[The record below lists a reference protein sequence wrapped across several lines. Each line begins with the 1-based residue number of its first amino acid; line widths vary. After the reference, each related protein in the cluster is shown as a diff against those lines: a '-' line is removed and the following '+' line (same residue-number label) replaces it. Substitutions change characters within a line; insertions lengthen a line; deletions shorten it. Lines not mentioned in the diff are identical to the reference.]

1 MQNLEDIL
9 LKRTAEAGL
18 AIDLKGLMTLYK
30 AIEDVQGE
38 NDIYICKKL
47 VIAKTALW
55 KEIAIM
61 GAHREQK
68 QHNVRTHTHTPWE
81 ATFTR
86 AVDFFEG
93 FLPGRGYPS
102 TASQMGYTE
111 NCAARAYCCLPRFC
125 VFVCSVVL
133 PLFMV
138 CA

>member
-68 QHNVRTHTHTPWE
+68 QHNVRTHTHTMGGNIY
-81 ATFTR
+81 TR
-86 AVDFFEG
+86 SGFF
-93 FLPGRGYPS
+93 
-102 TASQMGYTE
+102 
-111 NCAARAYCCLPRFC
+111 
-125 VFVCSVVL
+125 
-133 PLFMV
+133 
-138 CA
+138 